1 MPAGEQRRPA
11 TDVEARALASAVR
24 LRILRLTLD
33 EALTNKEIADRLG
46 RNPATV
52 LHHVR
57 TLVAAGFLQ
66 AQDAVVRDGARH
78 VPYRATGRSWR
89 LSTPAAA
96 PAILQA
102 FLDEV
107 AGVPAEELDVSR
119 LGLRLDDAGRAELGE
134 RLQALL
140 DEFAAR
146 EPDPAGRPW
155 SVFLSVHPDA
165 GRP

>member
-1 MPAGEQRRPA
+1 VPQPEERRPA
-11 TDVEARALASAVR
+11 TDAEARALASALR

-46 RNPATV
+46 LNPATV

-57 TLVAAGFLQ
+57 TLVSVGFLQ
-66 AQDAVVRDGARH
+66 AQDALVRDGARH
-78 VPYRATGRSWR
+78 VPYRSTGRSWH

-96 PAILQA
+96 PSILQA
-102 FLDEV
+102 FVDEV
-107 AGVPAEELDVSR
+107 AGVPAEQLDASR

-146 EPDPAGRPW
+146 APDPAGRPW
-155 SVFLSVHPDA
+155 SVFLSIHPDP
-165 GRP
+165 GRR